1 MDDKSLTITMRPP
14 HPGNFILDEVLEPLQ
29 LSISG
34 AAAALGVRRAS
45 LSDLVNAKVRLSP
58 EMALRL
64 EKAFGVNMETMLRMQ
79 AWHDAV
85 EMREKGGKID
95 VAPFKRTA

>member
-1 MDDKSLTITMRPP
+1 MDDKPLVVKMRPP
-14 HPGNFILDEVLEPLQ
+14 HPGHFVLDEVLDPLD
-29 LSISG
+29 LSITA

-45 LSDLVNAKVRLSP
+45 LSDLVNAKTRLSP

-64 EKAFGVNMETMLRMQ
+64 EKAFGVDMETLLRMQ

-85 EMREKGGKID
+85 EMREKAET
-95 VAPFKRTA
+95 VEVERYRRTG